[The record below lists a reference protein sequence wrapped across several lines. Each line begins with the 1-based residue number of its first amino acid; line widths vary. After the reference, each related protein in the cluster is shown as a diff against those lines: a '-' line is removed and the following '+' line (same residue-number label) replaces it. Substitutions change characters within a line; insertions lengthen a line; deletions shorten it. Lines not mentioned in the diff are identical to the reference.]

1 MGVELAPGISQ
12 SLGFVMSVYAWLSL
26 PNPTFGHAFVQK
38 EALF

>member
-1 MGVELAPGISQ
+1 MGVELCPGVGQ
-12 SLGFVMSVYAWLSL
+12 SLGFAMGVYASLPL